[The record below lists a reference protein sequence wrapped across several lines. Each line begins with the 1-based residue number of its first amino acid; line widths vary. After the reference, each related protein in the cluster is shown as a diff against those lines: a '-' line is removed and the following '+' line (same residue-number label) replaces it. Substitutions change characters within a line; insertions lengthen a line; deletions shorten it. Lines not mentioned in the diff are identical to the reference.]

1 MTRVLGIDW
10 GTKRV
15 GVAVSDPGRHLARP
29 LPTLTPSTPEDAV
42 QGVILAAREEGAR
55 TVVVGL
61 PVHMNGEEGASARKA
76 RRLGEALEKA
86 GFTVIYRD
94 ERLTSEEA
102 RERLREQGDR
112 RPAKERVDQMAALV
126 LLQDYLD
133 AGS

>member
-1 MTRVLGIDW
+1 VTRILGIDW

-29 LPTLTPSTPEDAV
+29 LPTLLASTPEEAA
-42 QGVILAAREEGAR
+42 QGVLQAAREADAE
-55 TVVVGL
+55 TVLVGL

-76 RRLGEALEKA
+76 RRLGAALEKA
-86 GFTVIYRD
+86 GLTVIYRD

-102 RERLREQGDR
+102 RERLRQQGDR
-112 RPAKERVDQMAALV
+112 RPARERVDQMAALV